1 MRLERMLSTIEIN
14 HRSNKPIYPIT
25 FQIDNDN
32 NAIIRS
38 VMSTKLGRK
47 DRHSPEFQ
55 KRTTRYFSSSSRFL
69 HVQNYTPPLQLISS
83 PSINGIKG

>member
-38 VMSTKLGRK
+38 VMSTKFGRK

-69 HVQNYTPPLQLISS
+69 HVQNYTPLQLISS